1 MRQDLLTKNGIA
13 VRMLARE
20 FLSLKPNDR
29 IDTIGEYAQKF
40 DLGRGTIQTALR
52 YLEDNKAIELDSR
65 GHLGTFILKLEYK
78 KLWTSVG
85 FSNISGVMPLPYSK
99 RYEGLAT
106 GLYKVF
112 ATENIPFNLAY
123 VRGGERR
130 LEDLQNEKY
139 DFAIMSRL
147 AATANIEAGKDVK
160 IIIDFGANSYVS
172 SHRII
177 FADNNKTQIEDGM
190 KVALDPKS
198 IDHLILTRHE
208 CQDKNVTFVEL
219 AYNQIISSILSRE
232 LDAAVWN
239 YDEIQDHGLVIKN
252 EPLRSKEA
260 QDIEGS
266 NTRAVLVV
274 MQNNW
279 GVEKIINRVLNKEK
293 VIKIQ
298 TDVILNRILPE
309 Y

>member
-65 GHLGTFILKLEYK
+65 GHLGTFILQLEYK

-139 DFAIMSRL
+139 NFAIMSRL
-147 AATANIEAGKDVK
+147 AAMTNIEAGKDVK

-190 KVALDPKS
+190 KVAFDPKS
-198 IDHLILTRHE
+198 IDHLILTRYE
-208 CQDKNVTFVEL
+208 CQNKNVTLVEL

-260 QDIEGS
+260 RDIDGS

-298 TDVILNRILPE
+298 TDVILNKILPE